1 MTSRRYVT
9 VSNVSVKWGEMVL
22 GLTSPWAQELIIIVA
37 PEEALQAWQQLWL
50 ECAGALT
57 AAML

>member
-1 MTSRRYVT
+1 M
-9 VSNVSVKWGEMVL
+9 L
-22 GLTSPWAQELIIIVA
+22 GLTSPWAQELIISVA

-50 ECAGALT
+50 ECTGALT